1 MVDATHALIAGSSGS
16 GKTVLARQ
24 MHSEFSGISV
34 FMTPKSA
41 ESVLP
46 NNPPA
51 SIVRTDAN
59 YDADVKRVREWA
71 KGRREKVQIIVDE
84 CQMTGLS
91 DGSGPVVDGLHLD
104 RDDAIKWVL
113 VTQSPQ
119 DLRASY
125 SALQQCKRIY
135 WVGPARTFHSGF
147 LRYYKLSDIDFPQR
161 FEWVRI
167 TPSIPP
173 VVEGPFNTDAE
184 YA

>member
-1 MVDATHALIAGSSGS
+1 
-16 GKTVLARQ
+16 
-24 MHSEFSGISV
+24 
-34 FMTPKSA
+34 
-41 ESVLP
+41 
-46 NNPPA
+46 
-51 SIVRTDAN
+51 
-59 YDADVKRVREWA
+59 
-71 KGRREKVQIIVDE
+71 
-84 CQMTGLS
+84 
-91 DGSGPVVDGLHLD
+91 VVDGLHLD

-147 LRYYKLSDIDFPQR
+147 LRYYKLSDIDFPDR

-173 VVEGPFNTDAE
+173 VVEGPFNTQEA